1 MALIHR
7 FRLSPPLLC
16 YILFGLVVMVIIE
29 NLGYNLF
36 VIRLTKRYP
45 SLMPCFNCMQAP
57 ATLYLYYALVA
68 AGFYLSMIW
77 IGAAVP
83 PVRSGA
89 AGASWPIRN

>member
-1 MALIHR
+1 M
-7 FRLSPPLLC
+7 
-16 YILFGLVVMVIIE
+16 IIE
-29 NLGYNLF
+29 NLGDNLF

-89 AGASWPIRN
+89 AGACSPIRN